1 MGDISLGAYALKQRA
16 TARGLHVSTGHA
28 QQLLAALFGHKTLA
42 AFQTS
47 GEPATIADA
56 THLLI
61 DLDLAEDRAGELGL
75 PAEIVTVAA
84 ETLAAELSVSVHR
97 RRDDLVVAL
106 QREVQNEI
114 VRDAEVN
121 SQMAM
126 TNASLSTVYVYL
138 EGLEDFDFDAD
149 DAIEQRLAGQVLLRQ
164 DEERVFDGTEIDVE
178 ASLCVPRVGKRMFGS
193 PAVRVTHARLRGM
206 NEAPAPLAKEP
217 SVNKRPPFELAIHPD
232 PLPALVVERGPGDQ
246 GVGWWVPE
254 VKHTT
259 LAKYISAT
267 RKAQAKF
274 KRRVFIDPFCG
285 PGRIQVRGEAATRAG
300 GSMVAWQQSVA
311 ADCPFTSVLV
321 GDLNAGRASACEAR
335 LRSAGAPVKKFE
347 GPAAIT
353 TLEMIEH
360 VPEQALCLAYIDP
373 YNLEFLS
380 FSIIKAL
387 AKLKHIDFAVHFSL
401 MDLTRNVDM
410 ELDPARDRFSG
421 ANPGWR
427 DRLPPD
433 ISKANLAAWF
443 FEDWMAQ
450 VKKLGFQISHAM
462 PLVEDSG
469 RALYR
474 LVFFSRHR
482 FPDRIWGDVAKG
494 RNLPLFDFME

>member
-1 MGDISLGAYALKQRA
+1 MGDISSSAYALRQRA
-16 TARGLHVSTGHA
+16 SASGVQISTGHA
-28 QQLLAALFGHKTLA
+28 QQLSAALIGHKTLA

-47 GEPATIADA
+47 GEPAAMHDA
-56 THLLI
+56 AHLLI
-61 DLDLAEDRAGELGL
+61 DFELAEDRATELRLPDGL
-75 PAEIVTVAA
+75 IPVAVEA
-84 ETLAAELSVSVHR
+84 LGDEMPVSVHKGW
-97 RRDDLVVAL
+97 DDLVVAL
-106 QREVQNEI
+106 QDDVHTEI
-114 VRDAEVN
+114 LRDAEVI

-126 TNASLSTVYVYL
+126 ANAGLRYVDIYL
-138 EGLEDFDFDAD
+138 EGLEKFDLDTGGP
-149 DAIEQRLAGQVLLRQ
+149 IELRVAGQVLMDQ
-164 DEERVFDGTEIDVE
+164 HPNRVFYGTEIDVE
-178 ASLCVPRVGKRMFGS
+178 ASLYVRRFGKRLFGY
-193 PAVRVTHARLRGM
+193 PEVRVTLAKLRWM
-206 NEAPAPLAKEP
+206 NELPAPLAKEAP
-217 SVNKRPPFELAIHPD
+217 VNKRQPFQLPIYPD
-232 PLPALVVERGPGDQ
+232 ALPDLVVERGPSDQ

-274 KRRVFIDPFCG
+274 PKRVFIDPFCG
-285 PGRIQVRGEAATRAG
+285 PGRLQVKGESFTRAG
-300 GSMVAWQQSVA
+300 GSVVAWQQSVDS
-311 ADCPFTSVLV
+311 DCPFTSVLV
-321 GDLNAGRASACEAR
+321 GDLKPERAGACEER
-335 LRSAGAPVKKFE
+335 LRALGAPVRKFE
-347 GPAAIT
+347 GPATAT
-353 TLEMIEH
+353 TPEMIEH
-360 VPEQALCLAYIDP
+360 VPANALCLAYIDP

-380 FSIIKAL
+380 FSIIQAL

-427 DRLPPD
+427 DRLPAH

-443 FEDWMAQ
+443 FEDWMTQ

-474 LVFFSRHR
+474 LVFFSRHA
-482 FPDRIWGDVAKG
+482 FPDKIWGDIAKG
-494 RNLPLFDFME
+494 RNLPLFDFIE

>member
-1 MGDISLGAYALKQRA
+1 MGDISSSAHALKRH
-16 TARGLHVSTGHA
+16 TTGRGLYVSTGHA
-28 QQLLAALFGHKTLA
+28 QQLLAALMGHKTLA

-47 GEPATIADA
+47 GEPANIAEA
-56 THLLI
+56 AHLLI
-61 DLDLAEDRAGELGL
+61 DLDLAEDRAREFGL
-75 PAEIVTVAA
+75 PAEIVMLAA
-84 ETLAAELSVSVHR
+84 ETLAAELPISVYRHW
-97 RRDDLVVAL
+97 DDLVVAL
-106 QREVQNEI
+106 QDEVQDAI
-114 VRDAEVN
+114 VRHTAVN

-126 TNASLSTVYVYL
+126 TNASLSTVDVYL
-138 EGLEDFDFDAD
+138 EGLEDFDFDSD
-149 DAIEQRLAGQVLLRQ
+149 DAIEQRLAGQVLMRQ
-164 DEERVFDGTEIDVE
+164 DEGRVFYGTEIDVE
-178 ASLCVPRVGKRMFGS
+178 ADLHVRRFGKRLFGS
-193 PAVRVTHARLRGM
+193 PEVHVTQARLRWM
-206 NEAPAPLAKEP
+206 NEAPAPFAKE
-217 SVNKRPPFELAIHPD
+217 VTANNRRPFELAIHPD

-246 GVGWWVPE
+246 GVGWWVPQI
-254 VKHTT
+254 KHTT

-267 RKAQAKF
+267 RKAQGKF

-285 PGRIQVRGEAATRAG
+285 PGRIQVRGEATTRAG

-321 GDLNAGRASACEAR
+321 GDLNPERASACEAR
-335 LRSAGAPVKKFE
+335 LRAAGAPVKKFE
-347 GPAAIT
+347 GPAAVT

-360 VPEQALCLAYIDP
+360 VPEHALCLAYIDP

-380 FSIIKAL
+380 FSIIEAL
-387 AKLKHIDFAVHFSL
+387 ANLKHIDFAVHFSL
-401 MDLTRNVDM
+401 MDLTRNVDL

-433 ISKANLAAWF
+433 ISKVNLAAWF

-450 VKKLGFQISHAM
+450 IRKLGFQISHTM

-474 LVFFSRHR
+474 LVFFSRHPL
-482 FPDRIWGDVAKG
+482 PDRIWGDVAKG
-494 RNLPLFDFME
+494 RNLPLFDFMD